1 MPARSGAQ
9 FLQGLRDNRAL
20 WVGGERVSDPMEN
33 PALRGAAE
41 SIAAVFD
48 LHYQYPEDCL
58 MADPETGEPIAV
70 SHMIPR
76 SKQDLLRRHGALRRV
91 AEFSV
96 GLMGRTPDY
105 MNVTYAGFAGRS
117 DEWGASGNEEGAENL
132 VLFQKQLARQDLSLT
147 HTLIHAMSDK
157 SKGNVPAGFDET
169 QLHTVE
175 RTEHGILVKGARV
188 LATLAPFADELAVYP
203 SQPMPDA
210 SRRHA
215 LSFCIPM
222 DTPGL
227 TFICR
232 DSVSLPDNRFDHP
245 LSGRFD
251 EQDAFVIFD
260 NVEVPRNRVFIDG
273 NLAVYNTVMSA
284 SWRANAMHQTMVRA
298 WTKLEFAWGLA
309 CRMAEA
315 IGASDPATLQML
327 GEIWSYAELTRSAV
341 RAAEEGAY
349 HHGNGAWFL
358 DGRPMDALRI
368 SLPYWFPRVNE
379 IIRLIGS
386 HNVLATPASG
396 AFADASLRPLI
407 DKYLRGAGDT
417 TALERARIFR
427 LGWDFAGSALASRN
441 EQYERFYLTSGARN
455 RQNVQ
460 LRADRTEADRLVDG
474 FLRSKV

>member
-41 SIAAVFD
+41 AIAAVFD
-48 LHYQYPEDCL
+48 LHYQYPDDCL

-76 SKQDLLRRHGALRRV
+76 SKQDLLRRHRALRRV

-203 SQPMPDA
+203 SQSDA
-210 SRRHA
+210 
-215 LSFCIPM
+215 
-222 DTPGL
+222 
-227 TFICR
+227 
-232 DSVSLPDNRFDHP
+232 
-245 LSGRFD
+245 
-251 EQDAFVIFD
+251 
-260 NVEVPRNRVFIDG
+260 
-273 NLAVYNTVMSA
+273 
-284 SWRANAMHQTMVRA
+284 
-298 WTKLEFAWGLA
+298 
-309 CRMAEA
+309 
-315 IGASDPATLQML
+315 
-327 GEIWSYAELTRSAV
+327 
-341 RAAEEGAY
+341 
-349 HHGNGAWFL
+349 
-358 DGRPMDALRI
+358 
-368 SLPYWFPRVNE
+368 
-379 IIRLIGS
+379 
-386 HNVLATPASG
+386 
-396 AFADASLRPLI
+396 
-407 DKYLRGAGDT
+407 
-417 TALERARIFR
+417 
-427 LGWDFAGSALASRN
+427 
-441 EQYERFYLTSGARN
+441 
-455 RQNVQ
+455 
-460 LRADRTEADRLVDG
+460 
-474 FLRSKV
+474 